1 MYQLGQWIDQDDSF
15 CQAHCQI
22 GGDEVQAPGTE
33 ILTSENL
40 QTMISLV
47 AASGNTWHD
56 ST

>member
-47 AASGNTWHD
+47 AASGNT
-56 ST
+56 